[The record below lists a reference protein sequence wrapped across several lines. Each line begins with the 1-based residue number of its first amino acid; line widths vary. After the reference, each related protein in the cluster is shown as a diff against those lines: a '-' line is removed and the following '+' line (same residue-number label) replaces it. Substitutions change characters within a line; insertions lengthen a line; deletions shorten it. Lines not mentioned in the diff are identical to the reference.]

1 MSFKQFL
8 RDEVTKGLDET
19 YKADAAWAKNHPG
32 RGYYDV
38 HLSTIEQHEMA
49 APLFRRYLAKGGL
62 KILESGCGSG
72 RWMAYFDKLGNQ
84 AYGVDD
90 SWGPLLLAREHDPD
104 MRLVRSNA
112 LVTPYAD
119 NTFDAALSAYVAE
132 HFQEG
137 PEVLFREIHRVLKPG
152 GLLFVVVPYNNTFR
166 RFFVNPLLMALW
178 QIWKWR
184 GKGLEFTEFRYIQPE
199 MEGFLRRTDFDI
211 VEVQPDDYFPPWEKG
226 LFCDVCD
233 IGCFFNYAHK
243 PPFEFGPVGRAIAK
257 VLRSVSPWFAAGGI
271 FFVARAR
278 K

>member
-1 MSFKQFL
+1 MSFKQYL

-243 PPFEFGPVGRAIAK
+243 PPFEFGPVGRTVAGA
-257 VLRSVSPWFAAGGI
+257 LRRVSPWFAAGGI

>member
-1 MSFKQFL
+1 MSFKQYL

>member
-62 KILESGCGSG
+62 KVLESGCGSG

>member
-1 MSFKQFL
+1 MSFKQYL

-62 KILESGCGSG
+62 KVLESGCGSG
-72 RWMAYFDKLGNQ
+72 RWMAYFEKLGNQ

-119 NTFDAALSAYVAE
+119 NTVDAALSAYVAE

-166 RFFVNPLLMALW
+166 RFFVNPVLMALW

-233 IGCFFNYAHK
+233 IGCFFNYAHQ

>member
-1 MSFKQFL
+1 MSFKQYL

-257 VLRSVSPWFAAGGI
+257 VLRSVSPWFAAVGI